1 MLIRNIRFRFFLI
14 PIGGILFCIIILL
27 PFVNAQTQYP
37 KTISVLEAAYNG
49 EIQAFHSYMAYA
61 ENANSENYTNIAK
74 LFVALA
80 ASEAIH
86 AHNFKTLLSE
96 LGVEVT
102 GSRKI
107 QVEASDTKEN
117 LNKATKVEL
126 QEIDTKYPQFIKK
139 IESEKHEEAI
149 RNITYAWESE
159 KQHRELIRKIQSGT
173 GMFFGILSKKIE
185 ETPMEYF
192 VCQNCGS
199 TLRELPQDNCP
210 ICKLSVL
217 NYKKIQ

>member
-1 MLIRNIRFRFFLI
+1 MLIRDIQFRFLLI
-14 PIGGILFCIIILL
+14 SMGGILICIIILL

-37 KTISVLEAAYNG
+37 KTISVLETAYNG
-49 EIQAFHSYMAYA
+49 EIQAFHTYVAYA
-61 ENANSENYTNIAK
+61 EKANSENYTNIAK

-102 GSRKI
+102 EPREI
-107 QVEASDTKEN
+107 QIEVSVTKEN

-139 IESEKHEEAI
+139 IEPEKHEGAI

-159 KQHRELIRKIQSGT
+159 KQHRALIRKIQSGT
-173 GMFFGILSKKIE
+173 GMFFGMLSKKIE

-199 TLRELPQDNCP
+199 TLRELPQGNCP
-210 ICKLSVL
+210 ICKLSAL
-217 NYKKIQ
+217 NYKKIK

>member
-1 MLIRNIRFRFFLI
+1 MRFLN
-14 PIGGILFCIIILL
+14 LL
-27 PFVNAQTQYP
+27 LHHP

-61 ENANSENYTNIAK
+61 GNANSDNYINIVK

-102 GSRKI
+102 GPREI
-107 QVEASDTKEN
+107 QIEASVTKEN
-117 LNKATKVEL
+117 LNKTTKVEL

-139 IESEKHEEAI
+139 I
-149 RNITYAWESE
+149 
-159 KQHRELIRKIQSGT
+159 Q
-173 GMFFGILSKKIE
+173 
-185 ETPMEYF
+185 
-192 VCQNCGS
+192 
-199 TLRELPQDNCP
+199 
-210 ICKLSVL
+210 
-217 NYKKIQ
+217 